1 MRSSPINNMMK
12 QVEKLTKLTTK
23 ANKRNDLLLQP
34 GMVVGKLVKNSSHSK
49 QEIILDDGIDDILK
63 NVNLLKIPSQV
74 FNPHRLLILTGLD
87 RFGALD
93 FPSLRDGVL
102 LNRSDGNIANHL
114 RVLEDLELI
123 KVEKTFVDRKPKT
136 YYRLTTKG
144 KVIVKDLAKQ
154 LVDIFVEKDDES

>member
-1 MRSSPINNMMK
+1 MIIQMK
-12 QVEKLTKLTTK
+12 ELTTK
-23 ANKRNDLLLQP
+23 ENKSNDLLLQP

-49 QEIILDDGIDDILK
+49 QEVILDESIDDVLK

-74 FNPHRLLILTGLD
+74 FNPHRLLILTALD

-114 RVLEDLELI
+114 RVLKDLEFI
-123 KVEKTFVDRKPKT
+123 KVEKRFVDRKPKT
-136 YYRLTTKG
+136 YYRLTIKG
-144 KVIVKDLAKQ
+144 KELVKDLAKQ
-154 LVDIFVEKDDES
+154 LVSIFDEE